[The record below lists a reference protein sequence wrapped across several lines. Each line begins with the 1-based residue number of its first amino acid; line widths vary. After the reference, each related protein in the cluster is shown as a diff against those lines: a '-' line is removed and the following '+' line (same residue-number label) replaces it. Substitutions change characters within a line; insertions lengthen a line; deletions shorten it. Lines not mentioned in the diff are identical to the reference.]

1 MKDGKSGAFCGEGAA
16 VSKDGKN
23 AAFCGEASAASKDRK
38 DVPAVLDEKGRY
50 VWETRAGE
58 VYRIEA
64 VLNR

>member
-1 MKDGKSGAFCGEGAA
+1 MKDGKNTAFYGEGAA
-16 VSKDGKN
+16 VL
-23 AAFCGEASAASKDRK
+23 KDRK
-38 DVPAVLDEKGRY
+38 DVPAALDEKGRY